1 MRVRTMAQRFGPH
14 ALHAGQIFFESPL
27 SVGIVN
33 LKPIVLGHVLV
44 ISKRVCGRVADLSPE
59 EVADLF
65 ATVHRV
71 APVLERHYGCSAMNI
86 AIQVRCSY
94 QGIIVAVNVEYVCQD
109 GADAGQSVPHVH
121 IHLLPRRKGDFERN
135 DEVHEKLDVFG
146 SEFRQARS
154 IEVMSE
160 EASTLSKLFRP
171 SYAPSV
177 VEEL

>member
-86 AIQVRCSY
+86 AIQ
-94 QGIIVAVNVEYVCQD
+94 D

-160 EASTLSKLFRP
+160 EASTLSKLFT
-171 SYAPSV
+171 
-177 VEEL
+177 